1 MPDVLLYIKLL
12 FRINIKKLWEIIAT
26 VLNRLVQ
33 TG

>member
-12 FRINIKKLWEIIAT
+12 FGIIIKKLWEIIAT